1 MDMNLSFSV
10 LTANIISILLI
21 GTLYLANRQKAE
33 YDRDMR
39 LLQQMMVTIGIANI
53 SDCCV
58 YYLAGSSNIVIK
70 VLVFLSGSGLFLG
83 NVMIGYLW
91 AKFIMVHMNIP
102 FSDIRRNIYRTIG
115 FISIVLLVIN
125 IFYPLVFSVSD
136 GRYQRGF
143 AYIIFLIFAAFY
155 ILDSLYLYVKRVK
168 KNGSLKLFPVH
179 IFLIPV
185 ILGVVIQAFF
195 VEIAITWTS
204 IAISVAGIMTALK
217 NEIIFTDCLTGLY
230 NRVYLEFLHKRACNK
245 KDCWVSGIM
254 IDLNGF
260 KQINDNYGHAEGDL
274 ALCIV
279 ADLLRKSFSEY
290 GVVTR
295 YAGDEFVIMLNT
307 TDDQLIQKIIKSAK
321 KNFVTENEKS
331 DKPYQLSASMGYAI
345 TNLSNETID
354 DFMNRIDEQMYQ
366 DKMKYYEHN
375 DRRNSKLIIS
385 VILLVKFKFVY
396 IF

>member
-1 MDMNLSFSV
+1 MGMNLSFSV

-70 VLVFLSGSGLFLG
+70 VLVFLSGSGLFFG

-115 FISIVLLVIN
+115 LISIVLLVIN

-136 GRYQRGF
+136 GRYQREF

-185 ILGVVIQAFF
+185 IFGVVIQAFF
-195 VEIAITWTS
+195 VDIAITWTS

-230 NRVYLEFLHKRACNK
+230 NRVYLEFLHKRACKK

-290 GVVTR
+290 GVITR

-321 KNFVTENEKS
+321 KNFVTENEKN

-345 TNLSNETID
+345 TNLSNDTID

-375 DRRNSKLIIS
+375 DRRNSK
-385 VILLVKFKFVY
+385 
-396 IF
+396 

>member
-115 FISIVLLVIN
+115 IISIVLLVIN

-321 KNFVTENEKS
+321 KNFVTENEKN

-375 DRRNSKLIIS
+375 DRRNSK
-385 VILLVKFKFVY
+385 
-396 IF
+396 

>member
-21 GTLYLANRQKAE
+21 GTLYLANRQKVE

-83 NVMIGYLW
+83 NVMIGYLR

-115 FISIVLLVIN
+115 LISIVLLVIN

-321 KNFVTENEKS
+321 KNFVTENEKN
-331 DKPYQLSASMGYAI
+331 DKPYQLSAFMGYAI

-375 DRRNSKLIIS
+375 DRRNSK
-385 VILLVKFKFVY
+385 
-396 IF
+396 

>member
-21 GTLYLANRQKAE
+21 GTLYLVNRQKAE

-115 FISIVLLVIN
+115 LISIVLLVIN

-230 NRVYLEFLHKRACNK
+230 NREYLEFLHKRACNK

-279 ADLLRKSFSEY
+279 ADLLLKSFSEY

-321 KNFVTENEKS
+321 KNFVTENEKN

-375 DRRNSKLIIS
+375 DRRNSK
-385 VILLVKFKFVY
+385 
-396 IF
+396 

>member
-1 MDMNLSFSV
+1 MNMNLSFSV

-115 FISIVLLVIN
+115 IISIVLLVIN

-185 ILGVVIQAFF
+185 ILGVVIQTFF

-230 NRVYLEFLHKRACNK
+230 NREYLKFLHKRACNK

-321 KNFVTENEKS
+321 KNFVTENEKN
-331 DKPYQLSASMGYAI
+331 DKLYQLSASMGYAI

-375 DRRNSKLIIS
+375 DRRNSK
-385 VILLVKFKFVY
+385 
-396 IF
+396 

>member
-115 FISIVLLVIN
+115 LISIVLLVIN

-307 TDDQLIQKIIKSAK
+307 TDDQLIQKIIESAK

-375 DRRNSKLIIS
+375 DRRNSK
-385 VILLVKFKFVY
+385 
-396 IF
+396 

>member
-1 MDMNLSFSV
+1 MDMNLSLSV

-115 FISIVLLVIN
+115 LISIVLLVIN

-155 ILDSLYLYVKRVK
+155 ILDSLFLYVKRVK

-321 KNFVTENEKS
+321 KNFVTENEKN

-375 DRRNSKLIIS
+375 DRRNSK
-385 VILLVKFKFVY
+385 
-396 IF
+396 

>member
-10 LTANIISILLI
+10 LTADITSILLI

-39 LLQQMMVTIGIANI
+39 LLQQIMVTIGIANI

-115 FISIVLLVIN
+115 LISIVLLVIN

-321 KNFVTENEKS
+321 KNFVTENEKN

-375 DRRNSKLIIS
+375 DRRNGK
-385 VILLVKFKFVY
+385 
-396 IF
+396 

>member
-115 FISIVLLVIN
+115 LISIVLLVIN

-136 GRYQRGF
+136 GRYQREF

-217 NEIIFTDCLTGLY
+217 NKIIFTDCLTGLY

-321 KNFVTENEKS
+321 KNFVTENEKN
-331 DKPYQLSASMGYAI
+331 DKPYQLSAFMGYAI

-375 DRRNSKLIIS
+375 DRRNSK
-385 VILLVKFKFVY
+385 
-396 IF
+396 

>member
-115 FISIVLLVIN
+115 LISIVLLVIN

-143 AYIIFLIFAAFY
+143 AYIIFLLFAAFY

-230 NRVYLEFLHKRACNK
+230 NRMYLEFIHKRACNK

-321 KNFVTENEKS
+321 KNFVTENEKN

-375 DRRNSKLIIS
+375 DRRNSK
-385 VILLVKFKFVY
+385 
-396 IF
+396 

>member
-21 GTLYLANRQKAE
+21 GTLYLANRQKVE

-115 FISIVLLVIN
+115 LISIVLLVIN

-321 KNFVTENEKS
+321 KNFVTENEKN
-331 DKPYQLSASMGYAI
+331 DKLYQLSASMGYAI

-375 DRRNSKLIIS
+375 NRRNSK
-385 VILLVKFKFVY
+385 
-396 IF
+396 

>member
-115 FISIVLLVIN
+115 LISIVLLVIN

-204 IAISVAGIMTALK
+204 IAISVTGIMTALK

-321 KNFVTENEKS
+321 KNFVTENEKN
-331 DKPYQLSASMGYAI
+331 DKPYQLSAFMGYAI

-375 DRRNSKLIIS
+375 DRRNSK
-385 VILLVKFKFVY
+385 
-396 IF
+396 

>member
-1 MDMNLSFSV
+1 MNLSFSV
-10 LTANIISILLI
+10 LTADIISILLI

-53 SDCCV
+53 SDSCV

-70 VLVFLSGSGLFLG
+70 VLVFLSGSVLFLG

-115 FISIVLLVIN
+115 LISIVLLVIN

-375 DRRNSKLIIS
+375 DRRNSK
-385 VILLVKFKFVY
+385 
-396 IF
+396 

>member
-1 MDMNLSFSV
+1 MNMNLSFSV

-39 LLQQMMVTIGIANI
+39 LLQQMMVTIGIASI

-115 FISIVLLVIN
+115 LISIVLLVIN

-155 ILDSLYLYVKRVK
+155 ILDSLYLYVKLVK

-185 ILGVVIQAFF
+185 ILGVVIQTFF

-230 NRVYLEFLHKRACNK
+230 NREYLKFLHKRACNK

-279 ADLLRKSFSEY
+279 ADLLLKSFSEY

-321 KNFVTENEKS
+321 KNFVTENEKN
-331 DKPYQLSASMGYAI
+331 DKLYQLSASMGYAI

-375 DRRNSKLIIS
+375 DRRNSK
-385 VILLVKFKFVY
+385 
-396 IF
+396 

>member
-1 MDMNLSFSV
+1 MNLSFSV

-115 FISIVLLVIN
+115 LVAIVLLVIN

-143 AYIIFLIFAAFY
+143 AYIFLLLFTFWTACICM
-155 ILDSLYLYVKRVK
+155 LSVLK
-168 KNGSLKLFPVH
+168 K
-179 IFLIPV
+179 
-185 ILGVVIQAFF
+185 
-195 VEIAITWTS
+195 
-204 IAISVAGIMTALK
+204 VA
-217 NEIIFTDCLTGLY
+217 
-230 NRVYLEFLHKRACNK
+230 V
-245 KDCWVSGIM
+245 
-254 IDLNGF
+254 
-260 KQINDNYGHAEGDL
+260 
-274 ALCIV
+274 
-279 ADLLRKSFSEY
+279 
-290 GVVTR
+290 
-295 YAGDEFVIMLNT
+295 
-307 TDDQLIQKIIKSAK
+307 
-321 KNFVTENEKS
+321 
-331 DKPYQLSASMGYAI
+331 
-345 TNLSNETID
+345 
-354 DFMNRIDEQMYQ
+354 
-366 DKMKYYEHN
+366 
-375 DRRNSKLIIS
+375 
-385 VILLVKFKFVY
+385 
-396 IF
+396 

>member
-39 LLQQMMVTIGIANI
+39 LLQQIMVTIGIANI

-115 FISIVLLVIN
+115 LISIVLLVIN

-195 VEIAITWTS
+195 VEISITWTS

-295 YAGDEFVIMLNT
+295 YAGDEFVIMLYP

-321 KNFVTENEKS
+321 KNFVTENEKN

-375 DRRNSKLIIS
+375 DRRNGK
-385 VILLVKFKFVY
+385 
-396 IF
+396 

>member
-21 GTLYLANRQKAE
+21 GTLYLANRQKAV

-70 VLVFLSGSGLFLG
+70 VLVFLSGSGLFLE

-115 FISIVLLVIN
+115 LISIVLLVIN

-217 NEIIFTDCLTGLY
+217 NEIIFTDYLTGLY

-260 KQINDNYGHAEGDL
+260 KKINDNYGHAEGDL

-295 YAGDEFVIMLNT
+295 YAGDEFVILLNT

-321 KNFVTENEKS
+321 KNFVTENEKN

-366 DKMKYYEHN
+366 NKMKYYEHN
-375 DRRNSKLIIS
+375 DRRNSK
-385 VILLVKFKFVY
+385 
-396 IF
+396 

>member
-1 MDMNLSFSV
+1 MNMNLSFSV

-39 LLQQMMVTIGIANI
+39 LLQQMMVTIGIASI

-115 FISIVLLVIN
+115 LISIVLLVIN

-155 ILDSLYLYVKRVK
+155 ILDSLYLYIKRVK

-230 NRVYLEFLHKRACNK
+230 NREYLKFLHKRACNK

-279 ADLLRKSFSEY
+279 ADLLLKSFSEY

-321 KNFVTENEKS
+321 KNFVTENEKN
-331 DKPYQLSASMGYAI
+331 DKLYQLSASMGYAI

-375 DRRNSKLIIS
+375 DRRNSK
-385 VILLVKFKFVY
+385 
-396 IF
+396 

>member
-70 VLVFLSGSGLFLG
+70 VLVFLSGSWIFLG

-102 FSDIRRNIYRTIG
+102 FSDIRRKIYRTIG
-115 FISIVLLVIN
+115 LISIVLLVIN

-143 AYIIFLIFAAFY
+143 TYIIFLIFAAFY

-245 KDCWVSGIM
+245 KNCWISGIM

-260 KQINDNYGHAEGDL
+260 KQINDNYGHSEGDL
-274 ALCIV
+274 ALCIF

-321 KNFVTENEKS
+321 KNFVTENEKN
-331 DKPYQLSASMGYAI
+331 DKLYQLSASMGYAI

-375 DRRNSKLIIS
+375 DRRNSK
-385 VILLVKFKFVY
+385 
-396 IF
+396 

>member
-21 GTLYLANRQKAE
+21 GTLYLVNRQKAE

-115 FISIVLLVIN
+115 LISIVLLVIN

-195 VEIAITWTS
+195 VEIAITWTF

-230 NRVYLEFLHKRACNK
+230 NREYLEFLHKRACNK

-279 ADLLRKSFSEY
+279 ADLLLKSFSEY

-321 KNFVTENEKS
+321 KNFVTENEKN

-375 DRRNSKLIIS
+375 DRRNSK
-385 VILLVKFKFVY
+385 
-396 IF
+396 

>member
-115 FISIVLLVIN
+115 LISIVLLVIN

-230 NRVYLEFLHKRACNK
+230 NRMYLEFLHKRACNK

-375 DRRNSKLIIS
+375 DRRNRK
-385 VILLVKFKFVY
+385 
-396 IF
+396 

>member
-33 YDRDMR
+33 YNRDMR

-115 FISIVLLVIN
+115 LISIVLLVIN

-307 TDDQLIQKIIKSAK
+307 TDDQLIQKIIESAK
-321 KNFVTENEKS
+321 KNFVTENEKN
-331 DKPYQLSASMGYAI
+331 DKPYQLSAFMGYAI

-366 DKMKYYEHN
+366 DKLKYYEHN
-375 DRRNSKLIIS
+375 DRRNSK
-385 VILLVKFKFVY
+385 
-396 IF
+396 

>member
-10 LTANIISILLI
+10 LTADIISILLI

-53 SDCCV
+53 SDSCV

-115 FISIVLLVIN
+115 LISIVLLVIN

-136 GRYQRGF
+136 GRYQREF

-375 DRRNSKLIIS
+375 DRRNSK
-385 VILLVKFKFVY
+385 
-396 IF
+396 

>member
-1 MDMNLSFSV
+1 MNLSFSV

-115 FISIVLLVIN
+115 LISIVLLVIN

-136 GRYQRGF
+136 GRYQREF

-375 DRRNSKLIIS
+375 DRRNRK
-385 VILLVKFKFVY
+385 
-396 IF
+396 

>member
-10 LTANIISILLI
+10 LTADIISILLI

-53 SDCCV
+53 SDSCV

-115 FISIVLLVIN
+115 LISIVLLVIN

-230 NRVYLEFLHKRACNK
+230 NREYLEFLHKRACNK

-321 KNFVTENEKS
+321 KNFVTENEKN

-375 DRRNSKLIIS
+375 DRRNSK
-385 VILLVKFKFVY
+385 
-396 IF
+396 

>member
-21 GTLYLANRQKAE
+21 GTLYLANRQKVE

-115 FISIVLLVIN
+115 LISIVLLVIN

-279 ADLLRKSFSEY
+279 ADLLLKSFSEY

-321 KNFVTENEKS
+321 KNFVTENEKN
-331 DKPYQLSASMGYAI
+331 DKPYQLSAFMGYAI

-375 DRRNSKLIIS
+375 DRRNSK
-385 VILLVKFKFVY
+385 
-396 IF
+396 

>member
-115 FISIVLLVIN
+115 LISIVLLVIN

-230 NRVYLEFLHKRACNK
+230 NRMYLEFLHKRACNK
-245 KDCWVSGIM
+245 KGCWVSGIM

-321 KNFVTENEKS
+321 KNFVTENEKN

-375 DRRNSKLIIS
+375 DRRNSK
-385 VILLVKFKFVY
+385 
-396 IF
+396 

>member
-115 FISIVLLVIN
+115 LISIVLFVIN

-217 NEIIFTDCLTGLY
+217 NEIIFKDCLTGLY
-230 NRVYLEFLHKRACNK
+230 NRMYLEFIHKRACNK

-321 KNFVTENEKS
+321 KNFVTENEKN

-375 DRRNSKLIIS
+375 DRRNSK
-385 VILLVKFKFVY
+385 
-396 IF
+396 

>member
-1 MDMNLSFSV
+1 MNMNLSFSV

-21 GTLYLANRQKAE
+21 GTLYLTNRQKAE

-39 LLQQMMVTIGIANI
+39 LLQQMMVTIGIASI

-115 FISIVLLVIN
+115 LISIVLLVIN

-185 ILGVVIQAFF
+185 ILGVVIQTFF

-230 NRVYLEFLHKRACNK
+230 NREYLKFLHKRACNK

-279 ADLLRKSFSEY
+279 ADLLLKSFSEY

-321 KNFVTENEKS
+321 KNFVTENEKN
-331 DKPYQLSASMGYAI
+331 DKLYQLSASMGYAI

-375 DRRNSKLIIS
+375 DRRNSK
-385 VILLVKFKFVY
+385 
-396 IF
+396 